1 MSLSTKLHK
10 KQVPANPQPSHL
22 HISGLRVCVEE
33 GQGPLRRKSPDRAD
47 QGYFFGLDLGIELA
61 IRVTVGDLIA
71 ARGGR
76 KLLTRC

>member
-1 MSLSTKLHK
+1 M
-10 KQVPANPQPSHL
+10 
-22 HISGLRVCVEE
+22 EE
-33 GQGPLRRKSPDRAD
+33 GRGPLRRKSPDRAD
-47 QGYFFGLDLGIELA
+47 QGSFFGLDRGIELA

>member
-1 MSLSTKLHK
+1 M
-10 KQVPANPQPSHL
+10 
-22 HISGLRVCVEE
+22 EE
-33 GQGPLRRKSPDRAD
+33 GQGPLRRKSPDRED